1 VDEPYWPTL
10 TKLVD
15 WAGEHAIPT
24 IWSCLAAHAAVLHL
38 DGIKRRPFREKL
50 SGVFD
55 CTKAADHA
63 IVAGA
68 ASRWRVPHSRYNE
81 LPEDALAS
89 GGYCIVS
96 RLQGAGAD
104 MFVKQRSS
112 LFLFVQGHL
121 EYDSRALFREY
132 RRDIRR
138 FLSGERDSYPEM
150 PSGYFDEKVA
160 VALGAFRRL
169 ALENRSVDLL
179 LEFPAFMAQRKL
191 SHTWRR
197 PALRIYA
204 NWLSC
209 VLEHKSRGFAS
220 TEFLP
225 LRK

>member
-1 VDEPYWPTL
+1 M
-10 TKLVD
+10 
-15 WAGEHAIPT
+15 
-24 IWSCLAAHAAVLHL
+24 
-38 DGIKRRPFREKL
+38 
-50 SGVFD
+50 
-55 CTKAADHA
+55 
-63 IVAGA
+63 
-68 ASRWRVPHSRYNE
+68 
-81 LPEDALAS
+81 
-89 GGYCIVS
+89 S

-150 PSGYFDEKVA
+150 PSCYFDEKVA
-160 VALGAFRRL
+160 VALAAFRRL

-197 PALRIYA
+197 PALRTYA

-225 LRK
+225 LRE